1 LTSQYNPVPENK
13 FAGLDHLRA
22 FAILLVFCF
31 HYPATEIP
39 EWLADIKD
47 FGWTGVD
54 LFFVLSG
61 FLIARQLFQQIKNK
75 NWIGPFFIKRILRIF
90 PVYFFVVAIYFIF
103 PGFREKEALASLWK
117 FLTFT
122 QNIGLDPGINGTFSH
137 AWSLCVEEQFYL
149 FFPLILLLLIYL
161 KIEKKGFYIILFF
174 FVFTCLF
181 RLFLWYN
188 YIDPLI
194 KTDGNY
200 SKFWITW
207 IYYPTYTRLD
217 GLLVGI
223 SIAGIYIFLP
233 KTKLLLAKYGNL
245 LLVLGTGIL
254 MSAYFICMPQV
265 GFNANI
271 FGFPIVAIGYG
282 FLVAAAISPACILYK
297 FKSPVTASI
306 ATLSYSVYLIHKAIR
321 HLCHNHL
328 SNYWGIEKQS
338 VLMFFIC
345 LAAAFLGALLLRY
358 TIEKPCLKLRD
369 YLLEK
374 YYAWDNSFTKSLTK

>member
-22 FAILLVFCF
+22 FAILYVFFF
-31 HYPATEIP
+31 HYPAGEIP
-39 EWLADIKD
+39 DWLGNFKD

-75 NWIGPFFIKRILRIF
+75 TQNWIGPFFIKRILRIF
-90 PVYFFVVAIYFIF
+90 PVYFAVVAIYFIF
-103 PGFREKEALASLWK
+103 PGFRERESLAPLWK

-149 FFPLILLLLIYL
+149 FFPLILLLSIYL

-174 FVFTCLF
+174 FLFTCLI
-181 RLFLWYN
+181 RLFIWHQYMA
-188 YIDPLI
+188 PLI
-194 KTDGNY
+194 SEDEDYIG
-200 SKFWITW
+200 FWVTW

-223 SIAGIYIFLP
+223 SIAGIYEFLP
-233 KTKLLLAKYGNL
+233 KTKALLAKYGNL
-245 LLVLGTGIL
+245 LLFAGVLILTG
-254 MSAYFICMPQV
+254 AYYLSRIRV

-271 FGFPIVAIGYG
+271 FGFPVVAIGYG
-282 FLVAAAISPACILYK
+282 FLVIAAISPNCVLYK
-297 FKSPVTASI
+297 FNSQVTSSI
-306 ATLSYSVYLIHKAIR
+306 ATLSYSVYLIHKAVR
-321 HLCHNHL
+321 HLCHTHL
-328 SNYWGIEKQS
+328 SGRLGIEQES

-345 LAAAFLGALLLRY
+345 LTAAFLGALLLRY
-358 TIEKPCLKLRD
+358 TIEKPCLRLKD
-369 YLLEK
+369 YLLKK
-374 YYAWDNSFTKSLTK
+374 YYA

>member
-1 LTSQYNPVPENK
+1 LPSQNNLTPEDK

-22 FAILLVFCF
+22 FAILFVFFF
-31 HYPATEIP
+31 HYPSGEIP

-75 NWIGPFFIKRILRIF
+75 NWLVPFFIKRSLRIF
-90 PVYFFVVAIYFIF
+90 PVYFTVVAIYFIF
-103 PGFREKEALASLWK
+103 PGFREREALAPLWK

-122 QNIGLDPGINGTFSH
+122 QNIGLDPSINGTFSH

-149 FFPLILLLLIYL
+149 FFPLILFFSIYL

-174 FVFTCLF
+174 FAFTCLF
-181 RLFLWYN
+181 RLFLWYH
-188 YIDPLI
+188 YMEPLI
-194 KTDGNY
+194 KADGEY
-200 SKFWITW
+200 SDFWVTW

-223 SIAGIYIFLP
+223 SIAGMYEFLP
-233 KTKLLLAKYGNL
+233 KIKKLITKYGNL
-245 LLVLGTGIL
+245 LLMVGVLIL
-254 MSAYFICMPQV
+254 IGSYYLSRIRV

-271 FGFPIVAIGYG
+271 FGFPVIALGYG
-282 FLVAAAISPACILYK
+282 FLVVAAISPASILYK

-306 ATLSYSVYLIHKAIR
+306 ATLSYSVYLIHKGVR
-321 HLCHNHL
+321 HLCHKHL
-328 SNYWGIEKQS
+328 TGWLGIDQQS
-338 VLMFFIC
+338 VLMFLIC
-345 LAAAFLGALLLRY
+345 LSVAFLGALLLRY
-358 TIEKPCLKLRD
+358 IIEKPCLKLRN
-369 YLLEK
+369 YLLQK
-374 YYAWDNSFTKSLTK
+374 YYA